1 MSSGRRLRTLCA
13 DHTATADALDVNS
26 GGKSCGLRPIRA
38 DSRIWWWRRSPKRI
52 TRYPDIERLTLT
64 PKDPNDCWRQQP
76 IAPGICHAVGSG
88 AGRSASVT
96 VGRRWTTHLPERDLG
111 GPWLR
116 FGESRVFRPS
126 GNMPSSDCCERV
138 AALELTAVSA
148 GRERQWIPLFSSHL
162 ARFHHEPDSEAIT
175 AQPGGPFRGVRA
187 GEASCQ
193 WSAGR

>member
-1 MSSGRRLRTLCA
+1 MPA
-13 DHTATADALDVNS
+13 
-26 GGKSCGLRPIRA
+26 
-38 DSRIWWWRRSPKRI
+38 
-52 TRYPDIERLTLT
+52 
-64 PKDPNDCWRQQP
+64 
-76 IAPGICHAVGSG
+76 
-88 AGRSASVT
+88 
-96 VGRRWTTHLPERDLG
+96 

-116 FGESRVFRPS
+116 RFPQGDFRPATTDHISETRVFWPS